1 MLDSYCKFHAIH
13 RGTMQR
19 ISRRNLISTALAFS
33 ATCLATRP
41 AWARAIAFHEGNMP
55 GGEAEAGLAV
65 SPREQL
71 LFDFGWKFV
80 LGDGNDP
87 VKDLEFGFG
96 QSDFSRTG

>member
-1 MLDSYCKFHAIH
+1 MH

-19 ISRRNLISTALAFS
+19 ISRRNLISSGLAFS
-33 ATCLATRP
+33 ATCLAMRP
-41 AWARAIAFHEGNMP
+41 TWARAIAFHDGNMP
-55 GGEAEAGLAV
+55 GDDAQVDLAV

-87 VKDLEFGFG
+87 
-96 QSDFSRTG
+96 